1 MGRIDSIGC
10 HVEGD
15 TVYVYDQDG
24 NNIDSIMIP
33 PLTEVENV
41 YVSGRSV
48 MIETP
53 SDIHIY
59 SLRGRHMVP
68 TGNKMKPP
76 SLNMGRR
83 RGDSCDDADVL
94 PASTSVSH
102 GGCGL
107 WMIIIIGALII
118 NQVYVHFFADS
129 DAEEDGTPSQT
140 VPTTRVSRHSGSR
153 KYIRDF
159 IKEAGGCRIAAI
171 TSKGADIAISH
182 KNGYAFCNN
191 CPSALASAIKEI
203 RTKDY
208 RINDVSL
215 TDAGKWVVIFGGN
228 GIRKNG
234 IPDAMYD
241 ALVKFHDNGEEIY
254 CASLND
260 VGDWVVI
267 SDKHYSASSTELID
281 WLELTKKSGKYGKL
295 MYVSLADEAQ
305 VAVFNGGYAVRG
317 KYPKD
322 MWEAIKRSDFIPKV
336 VKMAGDS
343 WFFADETGSRYHYS
357 M

>member
-1 MGRIDSIGC
+1 MGRIESLGC
-10 HVEGD
+10 HLEGD

-41 YVSGRSV
+41 YPSGHSV

-53 SDIHIY
+53 SDILIY
-59 SLRGRHMVP
+59 SLRGRHMEH

-83 RGDSCDDADVL
+83 RGGSSDDAV
-94 PASTSVSH
+94 PASTSISH

-107 WMIIIIGALII
+107 WMVIIIGALIF
-118 NQVYVHFFADS
+118 NQVYVHFFTDS
-129 DAEEDGTPSQT
+129 DAEEDGSPSQT

-153 KYIRDF
+153 KYIKDF
-159 IKEAGGCRIAAI
+159 IDEAGGCRIAAI

-215 TDAGKWVVIFGGN
+215 TDAGKWVVIYGGN
-228 GIRKNG
+228 GVRKNG
-234 IPDAMYD
+234 IPDAMCD
-241 ALVKFHDNGEEIY
+241 TLKRFNENNEEIY
-254 CASLND
+254 CAALND

-267 SDKHYSASSTELID
+267 SDKHYKASSTELMD
-281 WLELTKKSGKYGKL
+281 WLSNVQREYGKL
-295 MYVSLADEAQ
+295 LYVSLTDDAKI
-305 VAVFNGGYAVRG
+305 AVFDGGYSFVG
-317 KYPKD
+317 NYPKD
-322 MWEAIKRSDFIPKV
+322 MREAIKRSDFNPKV

-343 WFFADETGSRYHYS
+343 WFFADEKGSRYNYS